1 MIYILISALLF
12 TALGIFLRG
21 RKGNM
26 RSVLLDMLVASG
38 LGLLAGIFI
47 GVGARLGMWAI
58 VIANGNE
65 WNFSVSGSLAVVG
78 VFSTLGIALG
88 LIYEGLLRS
97 ILRRSGLI
105 FGFLLTL
112 ALWYPLGEA
121 ARQDLTFQPSLVS
134 LIVWTGICV
143 AIIFMP
149 YAVSLELLLGR
160 WHRRRGLIS
169 PS

>member
-1 MIYILISALLF
+1 MIYILVSALLL

-21 RKGNM
+21 RKGNIHG
-26 RSVLLDMLVASG
+26 VLLDMLVASG
-38 LGLLAGIFI
+38 LGLLAGVFI
-47 GVGARLGMWAI
+47 GVGARFGMWAI

-65 WNFSVSGSLAVVG
+65 WRFSISGSLTVIG

-88 LIYEGLLRS
+88 LIYEGLLRN

-105 FGFLLTL
+105 FGLLLTL
-112 ALWYPLGEA
+112 GLWYPLGEA
-121 ARQDLTFQPSLVS
+121 ARQDLTFQPSLAS
-134 LIVWTGICV
+134 LMLWTGICV

-160 WHRRRGLIS
+160 WHRRRELSS

>member
-1 MIYILISALLF
+1 MLYILIATLLL
-12 TALGIFLRG
+12 TALGVYLRA
-21 RKGNM
+21 RKGNV
-26 RSVLLDMLVASG
+26 RGVLLDMAVASG

-47 GVGARLGMWAI
+47 GLGARFGMWAI

-65 WNFSVSGSLAVVG
+65 WKFSVKGSLTVVA
-78 VFSTLGIALG
+78 VFSSLGIALG
-88 LIYEGLLRS
+88 LIYEGLLRN

-105 FGFLLTL
+105 FGLLLTL

-134 LIVWTGICV
+134 LALWTGICV
-143 AIIFMP
+143 AIIFLP

-160 WHRRRGLIS
+160 WHNWRER
-169 PS
+169 PA